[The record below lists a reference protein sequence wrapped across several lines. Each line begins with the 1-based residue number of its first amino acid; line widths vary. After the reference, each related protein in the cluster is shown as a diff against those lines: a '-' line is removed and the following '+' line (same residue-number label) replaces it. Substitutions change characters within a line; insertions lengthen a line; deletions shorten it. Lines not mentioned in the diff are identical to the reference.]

1 MLTYLV
7 LGATYGFAA
16 AVQPGQFQAYLIS
29 ETLAN
34 GWRRTAPVAL
44 APILSDLPII
54 CVVLLVL
61 TQVPTLFV
69 HVLQFVGGLFLL
81 YLAWGAFKASRL
93 TQSSFAAPAAPVHQ
107 TVLKAG
113 LINLLNPNPYLAWAL
128 ILGPILIEAWRG
140 AAANGIAFVAA
151 FYATM
156 VFSALGIVVLFA
168 AARSF
173 GPRVARVLVAVS
185 ALALGAFGLYQ
196 LWSGST
202 ALIERVH

>member
-16 AVQPGQFQAYLIS
+16 AVQPGQFQAYLVS

-44 APILSDLPII
+44 APVLSDLPII
-54 CVVLLVL
+54 CVVLLML
-61 TQVPTLFV
+61 TQVPPLFV
-69 HVLQFVGGLFLL
+69 LLLQIVGGLFLL
-81 YLAWGAFKASRL
+81 YLAWGALKACRTYQQRL
-93 TQSSFAAPAAPVHQ
+93 AASAAPVHQ
-107 TVLKAG
+107 TVLRAA

-128 ILGPILIEAWRG
+128 ILGPILIGAWRG

-156 VFSALGIVVLFA
+156 VCSAMGIVVLFA

-196 LWSGST
+196 LWSGSA